1 LNRNMT
7 PTRRQILVGA
17 AASTLIAAG
26 ASAQSRVLDRTARIV
41 VGYPGGGAADIFA
54 RLYAERL
61 AGSYAPGVIVD
72 NRPGASARLAAETV
86 RAAAPDGATIL
97 CTPESV
103 LTITPHIY
111 PSTTRYD
118 GLADFTPVSAIASV
132 PFAFCVAASHPARSL
147 DEFLAWAERQSEI
160 PYSSPAAGSTPQ
172 LLAELMAKQ
181 RKLKMTHVSYRG
193 TGAALVDLQA
203 GRIAAVMATLGDLV
217 EPHRAG
223 TLHILA
229 VTSPERMPGVP
240 EVPSFAERGLTDI
253 TGETWNILALPAKAP
268 AAIVEALHATIVQ
281 AAADEPLR
289 TRLEQMEAKPTTC
302 TPAELVERLRAE
314 TARWKDVVRTVG
326 FTTE

>member
-1 LNRNMT
+1 MT
-7 PTRRQILVGA
+7 PTRRQILAGA
-17 AASTLIAAG
+17 AASTPIATG
-26 ASAQSRVLDRTARIV
+26 ASAQSRILDRPARIV

-61 AGSYAPGVIVD
+61 PASYAPSVIVD
-72 NRPGASARLAAETV
+72 NRPGASARLAAEMV

-111 PSTTRYD
+111 PDTTRYD

-147 DEFLAWAERQSEI
+147 DEFLTWAERQPEI

-223 TLHILA
+223 TLRILA
-229 VTSPERMPGVP
+229 VTSPERMPRVP
-240 EVPSFAERGLTDI
+240 EVPSFAERGLPDI
-253 TGETWNILALPAKAP
+253 TGETWNILVLPAKAP
-268 AAIVEALHATIVQ
+268 AAIVEALHAAIVQ

-289 TRLEQMEAKPTTC
+289 ARLEQMEAKPTTC
-302 TPAELVERLRAE
+302 TPAELAERLRSE

-326 FTTE
+326 FTAE

>member
-1 LNRNMT
+1 MT
-7 PTRRQILVGA
+7 PTRRQILAGTT
-17 AASTLIAAG
+17 ASTLIAAG
-26 ASAQSRVLDRTARIV
+26 ALAQSRILDRTARIV

-61 AGSYAPGVIVD
+61 AGPYAPSVIVD

-86 RAAAPDGATIL
+86 RVAVPDGTTIL

-118 GLADFTPVSAIASV
+118 GLADFTPVSAIDSV
-132 PFAFCVAASHPARSL
+132 PFAFCIAASHPARSL
-147 DEFLAWAERQSEI
+147 DEFLAWAARQAEI
-160 PYSSPAAGSTPQ
+160 PYSSPAAGSTPH

-181 RKLKMTHVSYRG
+181 RGLKMTHVSYRG

-223 TLHILA
+223 TLRILA
-229 VTSPERMPGVP
+229 VTSPDRMPRVP
-240 EVPSFAERGLTDI
+240 DVPSFAERGLPDI
-253 TGETWNILALPAKAP
+253 TGETWNILVLPARAP
-268 AAIVEALHATIVQ
+268 AAIVEALHAAVVQ
-281 AAADEPLR
+281 AAGDEPLR
-289 TRLEQMEAKPTTC
+289 ARLEQMEAKPTTC
-302 TPAELVERLRAE
+302 TPAELAERLRAE
-314 TARWKDVVRTVG
+314 TARWQDIVRTVG
-326 FTTE
+326 FTGE